1 MKKILVIDDES
12 RTQELIIK
20 MISSFGFQFEL
31 IAGGNNVESAVK
43 SIDEHKPDLVL
54 LDIQM
59 PDGSGFDVLRKVAKR
74 DFEVIFVTAHEEF
87 AIKAIKFSALD
98 YILKPIDPD
107 ELKETIER
115 AIETLGTVNE
125 EAQFEALQQNI
136 QSVAKRKLV
145 LKTQESV
152 FVVDPSEIIRC
163 EADRNYTSFFLVSGK
178 KIVVSRTLKEYDNL
192 LSAHQFFRVHQSHLI
207 NLNLIDRFD
216 RGDGGSVVMK
226 DGSDVPLSINKRDLF
241 FSVIENL

>member
-1 MKKILVIDDES
+1 MKKILVIDDET
-12 RTQELIIK
+12 RIQELIIK
-20 MISSFGFQFEL
+20 MIHSFGFSFEVV
-31 IAGGNNVESAVK
+31 AGGNNVESAVK
-43 SIDEHKPDLVL
+43 SINDEQPDLVL

-59 PDGSGFDVLRKVAKR
+59 PDGSGFDVLRLVQNR
-74 DFEVIFVTAHEEF
+74 NFEVIFITAHEEF

-98 YILKPIDPD
+98 YILKPVDPS
-107 ELKETIER
+107 ELRT
-115 AIETLGTVNE
+115 AIENAMEMLGTQRE
-125 EAQFEALQQNI
+125 ELRYEVLQENI
-136 QSVAKRKLV
+136 QTSTKRKLV

-152 FVVDPSEIIRC
+152 FVVDPSDIIRC
-163 EADRNYTSFFLVSGK
+163 EADRNYTSFFLVNGK

-192 LSAHQFFRVHQSHLI
+192 LAAHHFFRVHQSHLI

-226 DGSDVPLSINKRDLF
+226 DGSEVPLSINKRDLF